1 MRAQIPAACVG
12 AFADSEFAAVEGQ
25 LHKQASD
32 IAHVIQLSVAP
43 VFLLAAISGLL
54 GVLTNR
60 LHRIIDRARKIEEEL
75 LELQTG
81 DKEREERLKV
91 FSRRARLCNHSISL
105 CTACSSMVCLVII
118 ALFAGVSMDYDLSWL
133 VSALFVAAMVSLF
146 SALVCFLWEVRLATR
161 SLRIGATTRE
171 GKT

>member
-1 MRAQIPAACVG
+1 M
-12 AFADSEFAAVEGQ
+12 AFRGIQNPAVEGQ
-25 LHKQASD
+25 IQKHSSD

-75 LELQTG
+75 VELRTG
-81 DKEREERLKV
+81 DRQREDRLLV
-91 FSRRARLCNHSISL
+91 FSKRARLCNHSISL
-105 CTACSSMVCLVII
+105 CTACSSMVCLVVI
-118 ALFAGVSMDYDLSWL
+118 ALFAGVSMELDLSWL
-133 VSALFVAAMVSLF
+133 VSALFVGAMVSLF